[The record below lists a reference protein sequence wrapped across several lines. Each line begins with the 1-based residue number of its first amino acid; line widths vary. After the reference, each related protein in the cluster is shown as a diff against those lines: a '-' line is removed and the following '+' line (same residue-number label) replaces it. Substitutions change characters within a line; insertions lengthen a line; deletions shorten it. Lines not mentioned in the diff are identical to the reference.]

1 MLSKRNESILW
12 LAVLFLAALVRLAPI
27 GASLPYIDYIDEGY
41 VLHQTIH
48 LLNKRALD
56 TAWYGYPSL
65 PAYLN
70 AVALISWSPI
80 YRQVHGHSFRRDLPR
95 EENAQTSSGYNYDLI
110 SPPELILAGRL
121 ITAAL
126 SIGTVFLAGVIAFR
140 LRGGATGFLALL
152 ITALCPA
159 LVLRA
164 SNVIVD
170 PFATFF
176 GLLAIYL
183 SGLIRPNERLIA
195 LPAAAAAGFAAGLA
209 FASKYGAGAVFA
221 AVLFVIW
228 MSPVTMKSR
237 LRLGFIACA
246 GLLSGIGLG
255 APATFFHSQAVMHDV
270 AITAGNYY
278 VITSSP
284 GYFGQA
290 IGGLELGWPLAI
302 AGAAG
307 IVLMLR
313 RRETRSAAIAWM
325 IFAVVLLAP
334 FVNRPFQPFR
344 NLLPLVPPF
353 CIAAAIAFSDVLD
366 WAWEKRRPLLRAAT
380 LVLIGV
386 CSATLA
392 LPLYRPIRQ
401 RMTHS
406 DSRVQAIDWLQRHAT
421 REQSVLGIRELA
433 ILPAEWR
440 RLGATATVLSLF
452 DTSQN
457 LESDHFDYI
466 VTGDFDLRYAPDG
479 AGVAASLERWK
490 QKTAS
495 FVTAAEFGAGP
506 AFVVPYLWR
515 GNDERI
521 VVLRSNTAKSAVTA
535 ESAR

>member
-12 LAVLFLAALVRLAPI
+12 LILLLVAAFLRIAPI

-48 LLNKRALD
+48 LLNKRTLD

-70 AVALISWSPI
+70 AAALIGWSPM
-80 YRQVHGHSFRRDLPR
+80 YRQVHGHSFRRDLPQ
-95 EENAQTSSGYNYDLI
+95 EEDAQTSSGYNYDLI
-110 SPPELILAGRL
+110 SPPDLIFAGRL
-121 ITAAL
+121 VTAAL
-126 SIGTVFLAGVIAFR
+126 SIGTVLLAGVIASK
-140 LRGGATGFLALL
+140 LRGRVAGFLALL
-152 ITALCPA
+152 FTALCPA

-176 GLLAIYL
+176 ALVAIYFFER
-183 SGLIRPNERLIA
+183 IRPNERWSSLNG
-195 LPAAAAAGFAAGLA
+195 AAAGVAAGLA
-209 FASKYGAGAVFA
+209 FASKYAAGAVFIAILVVIAMLPA
-221 AVLFVIW
+221 AK
-228 MSPVTMKSR
+228 KSR
-237 LRLGFIACA
+237 LRLGLIAAA
-246 GLLSGIGLG
+246 GLLCGIALG
-255 APATFFHSQAVMHDV
+255 APATFLHWRTVTHDV

-290 IGGLELGWPLAI
+290 VSALELGWPLMI
-302 AGAAG
+302 AGGAG

-313 RRETRSAAIAWM
+313 RRESRRTAIAWLL
-325 IFAVVLLAP
+325 FAIVLLAP

-353 CIAAAIAFSDVLD
+353 CIAAGIAFSDLLD
-366 WAWEKRRPLLRAAT
+366 WAWEKQRPLFRAAT
-380 LVLIGV
+380 LVLIGA

-392 LPLYRPIRQ
+392 LPLFRPIRQ

-406 DSRVQAIDWLQRHAT
+406 DSRVQAIDWLQHHAT

-433 ILPAEWR
+433 ILPAEWKR
-440 RLGATATVLSLF
+440 IAATPTVASLL
-452 DTSQN
+452 DVVGVP
-457 LESDHFDYI
+457 EPAHFDYI
-466 VTGDFDLRYAPDG
+466 VTGDFDLRYAPDS
-479 AGVAASLERWK
+479 AAASASLERWK

-495 FVTAAEFGAGP
+495 YVAAAEFGAGP

-521 VVLRSNTAKSAVTA
+521 IVLRSNTAKSQ
-535 ESAR
+535 

>member
-1 MLSKRNESILW
+1 VLSKRNESILW
-12 LAVLFLAALVRLAPI
+12 LAVLLVAAFLRLAPI

-48 LLNKRALD
+48 LLNKRTLD

-65 PAYLN
+65 PAYLT
-70 AVALISWSPI
+70 AAALIGWSPV
-80 YRQVHGHSFRRDLPR
+80 YREVHGHSFRRDLPR
-95 EENAQTSSGYNYDLI
+95 EENAQTNSGYNYDLI
-110 SPPELILAGRL
+110 SPSELILAGRL
-121 ITAAL
+121 VTAAL
-126 SIGTVFLAGVIAFR
+126 SIGTVFLAGMIAFR
-140 LRGGATGFLALL
+140 LRGGAAGFLALL
-152 ITALCPA
+152 ITGLCPA

-176 GLLAIYL
+176 ALLAIYF
-183 SGLIRPNERLIA
+183 SGLIRPNERSIVLSG
-195 LPAAAAAGFAAGLA
+195 AAAGFAAGLA

-228 MSPVTMKSR
+228 MSPATMKSR
-237 LRLGFIACA
+237 LRLGLIACA
-246 GLLSGIGLG
+246 GLLTGIAFG
-255 APATFFHSQAVMHDV
+255 APATFLHSRTVMHDV
-270 AITAGNYY
+270 TITAGNYY

-290 IGGLELGWPLAI
+290 IGALELGWALAI
-302 AGAAG
+302 AGSVG
-307 IVLMLR
+307 IIWMLR
-313 RRETRSAAIAWM
+313 CRETRTAAIAWM
-325 IFAVVLLAP
+325 LFAVVLLVP
-334 FVNRPFQPFR
+334 FLNRPFQPFR

-353 CIAAAIAFSDVLD
+353 CIAAAIAFSDLLD
-366 WAWEKRRPLLRAAT
+366 WARERQRPLLRAAT

-386 CSATLA
+386 GSAALA

-401 RMTHS
+401 RVTHY

-421 REQSVLGIRELA
+421 REQTVLGIRELA
-433 ILPAEWR
+433 ILPAEWKR
-440 RLGATATVLSLF
+440 PAAMATVLSLF
-452 DTSQN
+452 DTSPK

-466 VTGDFDLRYAPDG
+466 VTGDFDLRYAPDAAG
-479 AGVAASLERWK
+479 ASASLERWK

-515 GNDERI
+515 SNDERI
-521 VVLRSNTAKSAVTA
+521 VILRSNTAKSAVTA
-535 ESAR
+535 ESTR